1 MSAPR
6 SRSLQTTRRNSSK
19 ISVKKNRR
27 RTRRPHIETL
37 EDRCLLTASP
47 ALLSTIEGLNSSDG
61 IYNIGGFDASPPDP
75 HGAVGPTH
83 VVNVANRSIQWFT
96 KDGVRHGHTSL
107 VNFFQPLRPLTPPF
121 NPSANIF
128 DPRVL
133 YDQFAQRFVV
143 MALERSSDAVAT
155 SRIMMAVSDDSDPNG
170 TWYYTSI
177 NTLTN
182 IAAADDP
189 LEILPHYADFAGMA
203 VNSEAIF
210 VTANM
215 IDFDDEDTANG
226 SRLWIID
233 KGIGKGGFY
242 ENGRARWTVHNPG
255 LDTRV
260 DYSVNRE
267 NVGRLRSMYP
277 AHIYG
282 SAPASL
288 GTFLVMYD
296 GRTNMTDEFVDVIR
310 VDNPL
315 TNPQF
320 RLFSVNVG
328 NLELLPDPFEFD
340 PPPEAPQPLVTTT
353 LDAGDRRVYDA
364 VWRDGQLYFTTVVV
378 PFEGPDTNQTTAYWF
393 RLDTTAAYASP
404 PRITLADQG
413 PISGED
419 VAFPSYTSF
428 PSIAVDRFGNMAVSF
443 ALFGPGIFPSAFYAL
458 RTPDDP
464 PGTLRDSVMLAEG
477 FDAYE
482 LEDFDGLI
490 SWGRH
495 TGLAVDPVDD
505 VTFWTYNSYSLPRFD
520 LDGRWGS
527 RWGSFRQ
534 GALPT
539 PPPPGPTTIRG
550 VVWQDLNGNG
560 FLDQGEPVI
569 PNALVYVDLDGD
581 GRIDLTEPTA
591 RTNALGQYSITVDVD
606 GPIIVRESPR
616 LGWQSTYP
624 GQPGLVW
631 QPPSPAQDASPFW
644 QNFFPGG
651 SNDAHIIVIPS
662 GGGGTISNVDFGRID
677 TNFNWG
683 NAPEPWPTLRVN
695 DGARH
700 PVVDSYG
707 LGQLTLATPDGQPN
721 VDAAAPDNDGVVLP
735 ATVAPGDTFAIT
747 VTNRGTGFLQGW
759 IDWNGDG
766 DWNDAGEQVLTN
778 VQLTSPGSRTFNIT
792 VPANAKPGTTYAR
805 FRYGKE
811 GNLGPTGPSTREGE
825 VEDYRI
831 DILSLQPVAV
841 DDFATVEQNS
851 QNNAIMV
858 LANDIPGASG
868 RANMRLVNV
877 NTQGS
882 SGTAV
887 IDDNG
892 TPNDFTDDFI
902 RYTPGPGAFGTDSF
916 TYTIRDEVSGL
927 TDTARVTV
935 TIVPFF
941 GNFPFAVD
949 DSYWLSPNQ
958 TVADLFVL
966 RNDLP
971 GPTRSISIPQNG
983 VDTTWTFGSV
993 ELVTVGDEQALR
1005 YRPNGFAGSDQVRY
1019 TIIDAAGVTS
1029 TGTVTIHVPPHTQD
1043 DVVNFDIKI
1052 TDLAGNPILERDN
1065 QGRPLVDQGTE
1076 FRVEL
1081 WVDDIRIPPGPTD
1094 YPFASLA
1101 QGGVFAAHMDLLYD
1115 AGRTAYSGD
1124 TRLEWNPL
1132 YANSRQVDSSI
1143 PGILNE
1149 IGAFSS
1155 TTTPLGSDPQMLF
1168 SATFLA
1174 TSLGVATFRAD
1185 PADVPQN
1192 ETLVYGLSSP
1202 PTTPIPFDR
1211 IGFGQTSI
1219 QVVPTRKLVEIQ
1231 LVATDLSGNPLP
1243 NNVVQTGTEFLVS
1256 AYVQDIRE
1264 TYPDGTPFPNE
1275 LKGVFS
1281 AYLDVL
1287 YPANL
1292 AAPRPSTTSG
1302 FGYDIVFAPP
1312 FTEGRKADFL
1322 PASGI
1327 IDEVGA
1333 FRSSAPILPNNPDP
1347 QLLFTTRFTAL
1358 FPPGGI
1364 GSLTFTADPADFL
1377 PQNQVSL
1384 IRSGVVDPNTG
1395 VDLGLN
1401 VPISQV
1407 SYVSTTPITVI
1418 GAVGEGEFTNPN
1430 NPYDVNDDG
1439 YVTPMDALFVMNFL
1453 NTHGSMDLRNLSG
1466 GEGET
1471 GTIHYYDTNGDGVI
1485 SPADVL
1491 GIINYL
1497 NLAAGQSGHGSGE
1510 GEGAWYP
1517 MADEI
1522 AALVID
1528 PPAMATMIAMVDAAE
1543 ARLQMAEAEAKALQ
1557 EFSAVEPIAPSFDDA
1572 YRLSSQSDALV
1583 DAEDASW
1590 WLEDDLVEDVAQAWQ
1605 LTNSLDGL
1613 LDALV

>member
-1 MSAPR
+1 VSAPR
-6 SRSLQTTRRNSSK
+6 SRSLQTTRRISSRV
-19 ISVKKNRR
+19 SLKKNRR

-37 EDRCLLTASP
+37 EDRCLLAASP

-61 IYNIGGFDASPPDP
+61 IYNIGGVDASPPDP

-96 KDGVRHGHTSL
+96 KDGERHGHTSL

-133 YDQFAQRFVV
+133 YDQFAERFVV

-170 TWYYTSI
+170 TWYYSSI

-182 IAAADDP
+182 IPSAEDP

-215 IDFDDEDTANG
+215 IDVDDEEQANG

-233 KGIGKGGFY
+233 KGIGKGGLY
-242 ENGRARWTVHNPG
+242 ENGRAAWTVHNPG
-255 LDTRV
+255 LETRV
-260 DYSVNRE
+260 DYTVNQE

-282 SAPASL
+282 SAPAAL

-320 RLFSVNVG
+320 RLFSINVG
-328 NLELLPDPFEFD
+328 NLEEQPDPLEFD

-353 LDAGDRRVYDA
+353 LDVGDRRVYDA
-364 VWRDGQLYFTTVVV
+364 VWRDGQLYFTAVAV

-404 PRITLADQG
+404 ARVTLADQG

-428 PSIAVDRFGNMAVSF
+428 PSIAVDGFGNMAVSF

-477 FDAYE
+477 SDAYE

-495 TGLAVDPVDD
+495 TGLAIDPVDE
-505 VTFWTYNSYSLPRFD
+505 VTFWTYNAYSLPRFD

-534 GALPT
+534 GDVPDLPA
-539 PPPPGPTTIRG
+539 PGPTTIRG
-550 VVWQDLNGNG
+550 VAWQDLNGNG
-560 FLDQGEPVI
+560 FLDEGEPVI
-569 PNALVYVDLDGD
+569 PNGFVYVDLDGD
-581 GRIDLTEPTA
+581 GHVDLSEPTA
-591 RTNALGQYSITVDVD
+591 RTNAMGRYSITVEID
-606 GPIIVRESPR
+606 GPIIVREAPP

-644 QNFFPGG
+644 QNYFQGG
-651 SNDAHIIVIPS
+651 SNDAHIIVIPE
-662 GGGGTISNVDFGRID
+662 GGGGTISNIDFGRID
-677 TNFNWG
+677 TNFDWG
-683 NAPEPWPTLRVN
+683 NAPTPWPTLRDH

-700 PVVDSYG
+700 PVVASYG

-721 VDAAAPDNDGVVLP
+721 VDAAAPDNDGVDLP
-735 ATVAPGDTFAIT
+735 SAVAPGDNFAIQ

-766 DWNDAGEQVLTN
+766 DWGDAGDQVLTN
-778 VQLTSPGSRTFNIT
+778 VQLTSPGTRSFNIT

-805 FRYGKE
+805 FRYGKQS
-811 GNLGPTGPSTREGE
+811 NLTPTGASTREGE

-841 DDFATVEQNS
+841 DDFETVEQNS
-851 QNNAIMV
+851 QNNPFMV
-858 LANDIPGASG
+858 LANDIPGAAG
-868 RANMRLVNV
+868 RANMRLTNV

-892 TPNDFTDDFI
+892 TPTDFTDDFI
-902 RYTPGPGAFGTDSF
+902 RYTPGAGGFGSDSF

-927 TDTARVTV
+927 TDTARVSV
-935 TIVPFF
+935 DIVPFF
-941 GNFPFAVD
+941 GDFPFAVD
-949 DSYWLSPNQ
+949 DSYWLSPSQ
-958 TVADLFVL
+958 TVENLFVL

-971 GPTRSISIPQNG
+971 GPTRSISIPANG
-983 VDTTWTFGSV
+983 IDRTWTFGDV
-993 ELVTVGDEQALR
+993 ELVTVNDEQALR
-1005 YRPNGFAGSDQVRY
+1005 YRPNGFEGTDQVRY

-1029 TGTVTIHVPPHTQD
+1029 TGTVTIHVPTHTQD
-1043 DVVNFDIKI
+1043 DVVKFDVKI
-1052 TDLAGNPILERDN
+1052 TDLDGNEITERDN
-1065 QGRPLVDQGTE
+1065 LNRPLIDQGTE

-1081 WVDDIRIPPGPTD
+1081 WVDDVRVPPGPPD

-1101 QGGVFAAHMDLLYD
+1101 EGGVFAAHLDLLFD
-1115 AGRTAYSGD
+1115 AGLTAYSGD
-1124 TRLEWNPL
+1124 GRLEWNPI

-1149 IGAFSS
+1149 IGAFSDTS
-1155 TTTPLGSDPQMLF
+1155 SPLGSDPRMLF

-1174 TSLGVATFRAD
+1174 TSLGVASFRAD
-1185 PADVPQN
+1185 PADILQN
-1192 ETLVYGLSSP
+1192 ETLVYGLSNP
-1202 PTTPIPFDR
+1202 PTTAIPFDR

-1231 LVATDLSGNPLP
+1231 LVATDLNGNPLP

-1256 AYVQDIRE
+1256 GFVQDIRE
-1264 TYPDGTPFPNE
+1264 TYPDGSPFPDD

-1281 AYLDVL
+1281 AYMDVL
-1287 YPANL
+1287 YPTNL
-1292 AAPRPSTTSG
+1292 AAPVPSATSG
-1302 FGYDIVFAPP
+1302 FGYDIQFNPP
-1312 FTEGRKADFL
+1312 FTEGQKAEFL
-1322 PASGI
+1322 TFSGM

-1333 FRSSAPILPNNPDP
+1333 FRSSAPILPNSPDP
-1347 QLLFTTRFTAL
+1347 QLLFTTKFTAL

-1418 GAVGEGEFTNPN
+1418 GAAGEGEYTNPN
-1430 NPYDVNDDG
+1430 NPLDVNDDS

-1453 NTHGSMDLRNLSG
+1453 NTHGSMDLRNLPG

-1471 GTIHYYDTNGDGVI
+1471 GTIHYYDTNGDSVI
-1485 SPADVL
+1485 SPQDVL
-1491 GIINYL
+1491 GVINYL
-1497 NLAAGQSGHGSGE
+1497 NLVAGQGGNGE
-1510 GEGAWYP
+1510 GEGEAGWSP

-1522 AALVID
+1522 AALVMD
-1528 PPAMATMIAMVDAAE
+1528 APAMATMIGMVDAAE
-1543 ARLQMAEAEAKALQ
+1543 ARMLMAEAEAESLQ
-1557 EFSAVEPIAPSFDDA
+1557 EGAAVDLNAPSVDDA
-1572 YRLSSQSDALV
+1572 YRLSSLQDGQ
-1583 DAEDASW
+1583 DDREETSW
-1590 WLEDDLVEDVAQAWQ
+1590 YLEDEVVQDVAQAWQ
-1605 LTNSLDGL
+1605 VADSLENL